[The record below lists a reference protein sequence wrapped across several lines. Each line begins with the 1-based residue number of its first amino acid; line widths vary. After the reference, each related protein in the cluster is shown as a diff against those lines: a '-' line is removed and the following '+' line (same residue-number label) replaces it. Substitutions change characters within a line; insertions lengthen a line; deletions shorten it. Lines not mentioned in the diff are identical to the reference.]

1 MFQTQSI
8 YVTGYMYKEIYC
20 SVVLT
25 RNWLYRIINQ
35 KLFFQIYFYHF
46 NSYIWFSIKF
56 TQNIAFVHKLQN

>member
-25 RNWLYRIINQ
+25 LNGL
-35 KLFFQIYFYHF
+35 
-46 NSYIWFSIKF
+46 
-56 TQNIAFVHKLQN
+56 TE